1 MGGYGSGRQSGRPTA
16 DASLR
21 IDLAWM
27 LRTGRLRENQHL
39 VGALHR
45 QCGGRESGSISYRA
59 AMHEPSCERLD
70 EQCALEMMTVMNQ
83 IERNHIARCAT

>member
-1 MGGYGSGRQSGRPTA
+1 MGGYGSGRQGGRPTA

-21 IDLAWM
+21 IDLAWL

-39 VGALHR
+39 VDALHW

-59 AMHEPSCERLD
+59 AMHEPGCERLD
-70 EQCALEMMTVMNQ
+70 EQCAIEMMAVMNQ
-83 IERNHIARCAT
+83 IERSHVALRAT